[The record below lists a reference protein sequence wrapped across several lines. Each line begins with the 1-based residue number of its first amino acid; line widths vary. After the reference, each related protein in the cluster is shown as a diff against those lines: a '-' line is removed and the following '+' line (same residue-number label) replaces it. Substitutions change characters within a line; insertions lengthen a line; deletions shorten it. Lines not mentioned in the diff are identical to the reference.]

1 MNVDQCLFGYEDGHR
16 LLASS
21 LPLGDALSLL
31 TELSDLAPG
40 THFGESDGYWT
51 GLPVA
56 SLGRYVLMRT
66 WPAPE
71 MSRPGCVWTHALLI
85 DPIILGAIK
94 DLSVLQAAVFRPSK
108 PADKVRY
115 RISLDIKAVETG
127 DAVENQDVEV
137 VTMLLSTLYGGL
149 TSPVEIR
156 EPGELDIPLFA
167 LWSQQW
173 PRLRRNFRFQTA
185 ASRALKKESTV
196 RFDLLAQ
203 LSSPNRYEKKSRT
216 QNPEWIVAAIE
227 DAHYGKG
234 GLLRSFLWRYG
245 QDVRRQRG
253 SFRPLTEIYLLHN
266 CESAHSAF
274 SVFRVICKFFSDQH
288 DALSL
293 KQDLVDGR
301 LVPNAQVGLMQA
313 IMDGGPE
320 SQSVFPM
327 PTPDGLKRLTAS
339 WPRNAKAI
347 IELINSTLSGVE
359 PLSEML
365 QSSLLSI
372 VQTDCFWRFS
382 RELPALQTFMVGKNP
397 TFLVASEPLL
407 EDMRLSKLI
416 EALPIGM
423 QELDVF
429 IGSLARRDSSILADA
444 VYDHFAD
451 KAATLVMA
459 RLNEVSPAWKS
470 SLLQRPVLWL
480 QDTVLGVV
488 TRSSLL
494 YELAEQSGWLTI
506 DMLRAGIKPWF
517 HGLVH
522 AENDLHEVEME
533 TLGCFMLILAC
544 HSGGE
549 EGLRSIEL
557 FFNTIHR
564 RVIQSTLS
572 EQAAK
577 LLYPLLPDIGRFRN
591 WDLGERLRTI
601 IAEAFIK
608 HNWAPAR
615 YFSLI
620 SGSKG
625 RKLLARTIAEIPGG
639 HIYTDPTP
647 DS

>member
-185 ASRALKKESTV
+185 ASRALKKESAV

-203 LSSPNRYEKKSRT
+203 LRSPNRYEKKSRT

-227 DAHYGKG
+227 DAHYRKG
-234 GLLRSFLWRYG
+234 GSLRSFLWRYG

-266 CESAHSAF
+266 CESAHS
-274 SVFRVICKFFSDQH
+274 VFRVICKFFSDKH

-301 LVPNAQVGLMQA
+301 LAPNSQVGLMQA

-320 SQSVFPM
+320 SQSVFPV

-339 WPRNAKAI
+339 WPRHPKAI
-347 IELINSTLSGVE
+347 IGLLNSTLSGGE

-382 RELPALQTFMVGKNP
+382 RELPALQTFIVGKNP

-423 QELDVF
+423 QELDLF
-429 IGSLARRDSSILADA
+429 ISSLARRDSSTLADA

-549 EGLRSIEL
+549 EGLRSVEL

-564 RVIQSTLS
+564 RVVQSTLS

-625 RKLLARTIAEIPGG
+625 RKLLARTIAEMPGG
-639 HIYTDPTP
+639 HIYTDPNP